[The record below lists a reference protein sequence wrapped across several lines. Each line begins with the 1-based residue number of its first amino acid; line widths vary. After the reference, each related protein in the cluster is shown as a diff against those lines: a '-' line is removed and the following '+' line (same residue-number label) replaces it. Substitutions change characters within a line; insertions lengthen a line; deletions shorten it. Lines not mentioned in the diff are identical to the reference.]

1 MKAELSEV
9 CMTEEKIVEEENNVT
24 DAICRVTK
32 YRLSRFWDPW
42 PDWREKLYLGYNDR
56 NHLDC
61 VIEEDK
67 ALLMDSEAD
76 AISWQKFVRESE
88 KWFIEEV
95 EEELPHQQV
104 EEKVEIEQKEDSNVL
119 FVQEETEETKVGEET
134 NSDK

>member
-1 MKAELSEV
+1 
-9 CMTEEKIVEEENNVT
+9 MTENENNVT
-24 DAICRVTK
+24 EATNNNVTRVTK

-42 PDWREKLYLGYNDR
+42 PDWREKLYLGYNDL

-61 VIEEDK
+61 VIEENR

-95 EEELPHQQV
+95 EIEVKEEDVLPVQV
-104 EEKVEIEQKEDSNVL
+104 EEKESQ
-119 FVQEETEETKVGEET
+119 QEEAE
-134 NSDK
+134 SQQS

>member
-1 MKAELSEV
+1 
-9 CMTEEKIVEEENNVT
+9 MTENENSVTEDTNNNVT
-24 DAICRVTK
+24 RVTK

-42 PDWREKLYLGYNDR
+42 PDWREKLYLGYNDM

-61 VIEEDK
+61 VIEENR

-95 EEELPHQQV
+95 EIEVKEEDVLSVQEEAETEPKQVEETESQQPQQV
-104 EEKVEIEQKEDSNVL
+104 EETAERQS
-119 FVQEETEETKVGEET
+119 TC
-134 NSDK
+134 SDTQ

>member
-24 DAICRVTK
+24 DAIRRVTK

-42 PDWREKLYLGYNDR
+42 PDWREKLYLGYNDK

-61 VIEEDK
+61 VIEEDR

-95 EEELPHQQV
+95 EEELPL
-104 EEKVEIEQKEDSNVL
+104 EQKEDSNVL
-119 FVQEETEETKVGEET
+119 SVQEKTEETKVEEET